1 MQGISYYQ
9 QMVLPNFMEHRMA
22 NQDIDFSQEPGQV
35 FGYRIVVEGEV
46 NNGWFEWFE
55 DVDLEREGQVDGCP
69 VTVLT
74 GRIPDQAALRGLL
87 NRIWD
92 LNLKI
97 IAFDRFSDDLQGGTD
112 EQETDPAPG

>member
-1 MQGISYYQ
+1 MPGISCYQ

-22 NQDIDFSQEPGQV
+22 NQDVDFSQEPGQV
-35 FGYRIVVEGEV
+35 SSYRIVVEGEV
-46 NNGWFEWFE
+46 NNSWFEWLE
-55 DVDLEREGQVDGCP
+55 NVDLEREDQVEGCP

-74 GRIPDQAALRGLL
+74 VMIPDQAALRGLL

-97 IAFDRFSDDLQGGTD
+97 IAFDRFTDDL
-112 EQETDPAPG
+112 